1 MAHRADITDAERAEY
16 YEYLVRLRDSGVT
29 NMWGAAPYL
38 AREHGL
44 SEKLAG
50 QVLVDWIE
58 SFSDARENA

>member
-44 SEKLAG
+44 SEKLSG
-50 QVLVDWIE
+50 QILCDWIA
-58 SFSDARENA
+58 SFRDKEQA